1 MYIFPIFVIFAFLF
15 SHKLKKSTQ
24 YANQHREDFLDA
36 EQEANFTRK
45 KDIEH
50 LDYIT
55 IPLEKLPFFEKVDKE
70 IEKYQNVIK
79 NLAGKRILNLT
90 GISNTELKK
99 MYGAANLTA
108 LSEYD
113 DNYST
118 MVSTLAK
125 WGNRLMSLG
134 YEQEAVTV
142 LELGIKYKSDVT
154 LNYTLLAGYYAKSNN
169 ASGLEWLR
177 ATAGKLNSLTKQ
189 PILNML
195 EEASRTHQ

>member
-15 SHKLKKSTQ
+15 SHKLKKSTK
-24 YANQHREDFLDA
+24 YADEHRSDFLDG
-36 EQEANFTRK
+36 EHEANFTRK

-70 IEKYQNVIK
+70 IEKYQDTIK
-79 NLAGKRILNLT
+79 NLSQKRILNLT

-99 MYGAANLTA
+99 QYGAANLTA

-118 MVSTLAK
+118 MVSTIAR
-125 WGNRLMSLG
+125 WGSRLMTLG
-134 YEQEAVTV
+134 YVKEAVTV
-142 LELGIKYKSDVT
+142 LEFGIKCKSDVK
-154 LNYTLLAGYYAKSNN
+154 LNYTLLAGYYCDN
-169 ASGLEWLR
+169 GLIPELEHLK
-177 ATAGKLNSLTKQ
+177 ATAKGLNSINRV